1 MHLWHR
7 LLAFSVVVTVGLSS
21 CATAPPE
28 DSGANEPDAVVEEQ
42 RPGESAAATDGGGL
56 ANPVSQDHFYLAM
69 QKLAEGNLVGARAM
83 LVLHAAAGSG
93 ANAEEAEAGSALLDL
108 LEKGPSGAATE
119 PTASERLMLLN
130 AVLGLINALEADRE
144 DLINRNQALA
154 VDLEKREE
162 ALKRLRELTLGQQ
175 EG

>member
-28 DSGANEPDAVVEEQ
+28 DSGANEPEPAVEEQ
-42 RPGESAAATDGGGL
+42 RTGESAAAIDGGGL

>member
-1 MHLWHR
+1 
-7 LLAFSVVVTVGLSS
+7 V
-21 CATAPPE
+21 
-28 DSGANEPDAVVEEQ
+28 
-42 RPGESAAATDGGGL
+42 
-56 ANPVSQDHFYLAM
+56 